1 MKMNNEGKGAIMT
14 IFKIAIGI
22 MIFMIIGFAIKSAQ
36 PINPDVQQPT
46 PQAVIPA
53 QTPEPTPEPE
63 YISIKVDDMMDLL
76 EENAL
81 KAENTYQ
88 DMYLEVTGKLKVI
101 DSDGKYISL
110 HRIKDDYDIVGVRC
124 DINNEIQK
132 NQVMEMKK
140 GDIITVKVKIT
151 SIGEIMGYSGDI
163 IEFVEE

>member
-1 MKMNNEGKGAIMT
+1 MRKYP
-14 IFKIAIGI
+14 FYDI
-22 MIFMIIGFAIKSAQ
+22 MILICLLFSLTGCSSKSEPVATAA
-36 PINPDVQQPT
+36 PEITAEPT
-46 PQAVIPA
+46 PEPTPET
-53 QTPEPTPEPE
+53 TPEPTPEPE

-88 DMYLEVTGKLKVI
+88 DMYLEVTGKLEVI